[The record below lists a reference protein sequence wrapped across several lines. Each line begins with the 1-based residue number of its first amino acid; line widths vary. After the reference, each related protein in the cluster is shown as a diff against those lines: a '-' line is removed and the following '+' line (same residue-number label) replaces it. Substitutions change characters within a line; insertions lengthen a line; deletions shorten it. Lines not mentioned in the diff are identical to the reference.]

1 MEGLGGEATINR
13 EMIQKGTP
21 DRFLNYRV
29 LLGAGLI
36 GIAIKSHLQRKLN
49 ILISLN
55 YDLCHPTQSN

>member
-1 MEGLGGEATINR
+1 MEGLGGETTIKR

-36 GIAIKSHLQRKLN
+36 GIAVNSHL
-49 ILISLN
+49 
-55 YDLCHPTQSN
+55 